1 MAEANPSASFEPTAQ
16 TSSTPERPVK
26 RIPFKDRLKLLR
38 EQQYE
43 TTKRSNEAARASNF
57 NQFQTRMSASPRRV
71 VNDSMMAATP
81 TQASSPHVPSG
92 SLPANRP
99 LADSRGTAP
108 PSQGSSPQVEPDS
121 LPSSRPPPESRPA
134 VFPGQIPSPHTPPSL
149 LPTTRA
155 LQESRLAAN
164 ASQGPFRQ
172 VQPGSTPA
180 NSPMEPRP
188 LSSHPTKSQTPFRVA
203 GHSLEQQQPPTAPQQ
218 PLIPQQPQVL
228 VNPDQQFRHMA
239 PPVAV
244 PVEVPLVVRTSQ
256 EGQHMPVEPNFAPYY
271 PASSY
276 PPRNDSLKPYKLT
289 PNEHTIS
296 LAMNVRVRDQYVG
309 IIRMYQRAI
318 MELMHSEAPSEECL
332 QEIQKLRDRVDKITT
347 HSDLDAR
354 EIPEDPTQTS
364 PSDEARWAENCSFKF
379 QFLRHFL
386 DHIRNNDMH
395 VGIVARPGRSLDIIE
410 TYLKGRGIA
419 YFRPDGKGASLPND
433 PRFAQCKC
441 QVSIVPSGPEGMNL
455 AVKRASL
462 VIAFDA
468 SVNVQEP
475 QVHRM
480 RIREGCDWL
489 MPLAHLL
496 VYKSAEHITRCLP
509 LQMEPMNWLRKI
521 VSCMTQVRHEVGVL
535 QPEDCDVIVAGQE
548 AGISLELGGQERRW
562 TLPEIRPIS
571 LGFLESSRDSSTQE
585 DSQSSQSQEGAIQ
598 SSALKRTWDPDA
610 ANSDMMKRQR
620 MSPAGNVSHVSNS
633 TIQSSPMDQ
642 MQQQNVYLLHE
653 NASLKTQIH
662 QLTTSLNAIKDE
674 LATRTRNNQDLQFQI
689 TNQQNHMAD
698 LEKSLSD
705 LQSRYEDKH
714 RAHLR
719 AHHEKSTLISS
730 RENAERRLE
739 AQTNDFTALRE
750 SKRALEQAL
759 ENARKDLLNTSNPD
773 LNRLA
778 VAENNARTADAE
790 AAKLKENV
798 ASLTAQLRDIR
809 QAYHSASSSAA
820 DFSAE
825 ISTLTNRITGL
836 EQKASGEATRLAQIN
851 KDNAIEEARKEIRGL
866 KHALEER
873 EK

>member
-1 MAEANPSASFEPTAQ
+1 MSTRKRRISPNQDQLAEHQRSKRAKLISTLWQPQGESDPSYRSKTSHESVYSVKAIIGEKPGEYLIDWADNKRTGETYSPNWVGARRAQVKPYQSTDIESASESIDRVLCGRPQSLVISNPPSGETTGRYSSKSFRSRDNTDSPFHSQALTRDNLEKSVTSSVAGSTTSSLSPSLNSLPRFIEKRYSDDMAEANSSASFEPTAQ
-16 TSSTPERPVK
+16 TSSTPEMPVK

-43 TTKRSNEAARASNF
+43 STKRFNEAARASNH
-57 NQFQTRMSASPRRV
+57 NQFQTRPSASPRRV
-71 VNDSMMAATP
+71 INDSMTAPTP
-81 TQASSPHVPSG
+81 TQASSPHAPSG

-99 LADSRGTAP
+99 FADSRGTAT
-108 PSQGSSPQVEPDS
+108 PSQGSSPQIGPDP
-121 LPSSRPPPESRPA
+121 LPASRPPPESRPT
-134 VFPGQIPSPHTPPSL
+134 FFHNPISSPHTPPSL

-155 LQESRLAAN
+155 PQDTRLAAN
-164 ASQGPFRQ
+164 ANQGPFRQ
-172 VQPGSTPA
+172 VQPGSLPA
-180 NSPMEPRP
+180 NGPMEARSP
-188 LSSHPTKSQTPFRVA
+188 SSHLTKSHTPLRVA
-203 GHSLEQQQPPTAPQQ
+203 GHSLEQQQTPTAPQQ
-218 PLIPQQPQVL
+218 PLVPQQPQVL
-228 VNPDQQFRHMA
+228 MTPDQQSRHMV

-244 PVEVPLVVRTSQ
+244 PVEVPLVVSTSQ
-256 EGQHMPVEPNFAPYY
+256 EGQHIPVEPNFAPYY

-318 MELMHSEAPSEECL
+318 MELMHSDSPSEECL

-364 PSDEARWAENCSFKF
+364 PNDEARWAENCSFKF

-386 DHIRNNDMH
+386 DHIRNSDMH

-441 QVSIVPSGPEGMNL
+441 QVSVVPSGPEGMNL

-468 SVNVQEP
+468 SVNVQEL

-535 QPEDCDVIVAGQE
+535 QPEDCDVVVAGQE

-610 ANSDMMKRQR
+610 ANTDMMKRQR

-633 TIQSSPMDQ
+633 TIQSSP
-642 MQQQNVYLLHE
+642 
-653 NASLKTQIH
+653 
-662 QLTTSLNAIKDE
+662 
-674 LATRTRNNQDLQFQI
+674 
-689 TNQQNHMAD
+689 
-698 LEKSLSD
+698 
-705 LQSRYEDKH
+705 
-714 RAHLR
+714 
-719 AHHEKSTLISS
+719 
-730 RENAERRLE
+730 
-739 AQTNDFTALRE
+739 
-750 SKRALEQAL
+750 
-759 ENARKDLLNTSNPD
+759 
-773 LNRLA
+773 
-778 VAENNARTADAE
+778 
-790 AAKLKENV
+790 
-798 ASLTAQLRDIR
+798 
-809 QAYHSASSSAA
+809 
-820 DFSAE
+820 
-825 ISTLTNRITGL
+825 
-836 EQKASGEATRLAQIN
+836 
-851 KDNAIEEARKEIRGL
+851 
-866 KHALEER
+866 
-873 EK
+873 